1 MKRSFKSILFSL
13 LIFTSAQA
21 GDKFAN
27 LTEDYL
33 TNNASLNVRTVIAQD
48 SKTSLKVL
56 EILSHDSNKQVR
68 QYAKNNLK

>member
-1 MKRSFKSILFSL
+1 MKRTFKSILFML
-13 LIFTSAQA
+13 LILTSAQA

-33 TNNASLNVRTVIAQD
+33 TNNASLNVRTVIAKD

-56 EILSHDSNKQVR
+56 KILSHDSNKQVR

>member
-13 LIFTSAQA
+13 LIFSTAYA
-21 GDKFAN
+21 GDKFNN

-33 TNNASLNVRTVIAQD
+33 INSASLNVRTVIAKD
-48 SKTSLKVL
+48 PKTSLKVL
-56 EILSHDSNKQVR
+56 GFLTHDSNKQVR

>member
-13 LIFTSAQA
+13 LIFSTAYA
-21 GDKFAN
+21 GDKFNN

-33 TNNASLNVRTVIAQD
+33 TNSASLNVRTVIAKD
-48 SKTSLKVL
+48 PKTSSKVL
-56 EILSHDSNKQVR
+56 RLLTHDSNKQVR